1 MRCEKLLEIKFDQR
15 LTFSDQILDLCKKA
29 IDKTHALARI

>member
-1 MRCEKLLEIKFDQR
+1 MRCEKLLEIKFDRR
-15 LTFSDQILDLCKKA
+15 LTFSDQILDLCMKA